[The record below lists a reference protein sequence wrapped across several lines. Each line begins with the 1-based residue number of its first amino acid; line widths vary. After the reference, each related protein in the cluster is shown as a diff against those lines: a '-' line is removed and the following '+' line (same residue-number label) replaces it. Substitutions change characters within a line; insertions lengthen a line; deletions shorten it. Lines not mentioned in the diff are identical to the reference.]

1 MQFESNMEIMMY
13 TNTSVKSVA
22 RAEKITV
29 EIIAHVYVRMV
40 SWETIADTTKILRG
54 EIMNATDIYQ

>member
-1 MQFESNMEIMMY
+1 MQFESNMEIMMN

-22 RAEKITV
+22 RAEKIIA
-29 EIIAHVYVRMV
+29 EIVAHVFVRMV
-40 SWETIADTTKILRG
+40 SWDRIAATTKILRG

>member
-1 MQFESNMEIMMY
+1 MN

-22 RAEKITV
+22 RAEKIIA
-29 EIIAHVYVRMV
+29 EIVAHVFVRMV
-40 SWETIADTTKILRG
+40 SWERIAATTKILRG

>member
-1 MQFESNMEIMMY
+1 MMN

-54 EIMNATDIYQ
+54 EIMNAADIYQ